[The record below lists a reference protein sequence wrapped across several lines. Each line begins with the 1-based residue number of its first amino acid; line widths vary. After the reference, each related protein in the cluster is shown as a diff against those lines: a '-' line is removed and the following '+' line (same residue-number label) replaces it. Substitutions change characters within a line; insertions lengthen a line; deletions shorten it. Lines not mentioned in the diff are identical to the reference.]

1 MTRLIVLFTCFVIV
15 FSCSMRKDNESREVI
30 LYKQSTSANDASF
43 SFEKKLFWKINSDE
57 NSFVMQKF
65 SKINYLEIN
74 EKIKTFKFIDNDT
87 PEYYNNV
94 DFAFVLYNKN
104 KKNDTIYYDG
114 YNKWWIVEH
123 GKTTQYQDENNY
135 FTDKLKMVYP
145 IFRNCSFQPS
155 K

>member
-1 MTRLIVLFTCFVIV
+1 MIRLIVLFICFAIV
-15 FSCSMRKDNESREVI
+15 FSCSTRKDSESKEVL

-65 SKINYLEIN
+65 SKVNYLEISQ
-74 EKIKTFKFIDNDT
+74 KIKTFKFIGNDT

-94 DFAFVLYNKN
+94 NFAFVLYNKN
-104 KKNDTIYYDG
+104 KKNDTLYYDG
-114 YNKWWIVEH
+114 YNKWWIVEQ
-123 GKTTQYQDENNY
+123 GKTTQYEDEKNY
-135 FTDKLKMVYP
+135 FTDKLKMIYP
-145 IFRNCSFQPS
+145 IFRNCSYQPS